1 MWTVTSDRSTI
12 WSSLNDDMMI
22 SFLFMWNG
30 KSFNDNAFSYTH
42 HFTINFSWRL
52 EICQATE
59 TFETSRRLEIH

>member
-42 HFTINFSWRL
+42 HFTINLCGMAKVSMIMRFHIPTIL
-52 EICQATE
+52 Q
-59 TFETSRRLEIH
+59 